1 MAKKSFEVTI
11 PQVPNFI
18 RVGVQN
24 LSLDQF
30 TVEELNQIAKE
41 WNSKL
46 LENRQRIIQATKD
59 RDKQNPTAKP

>member
-1 MAKKSFEVTI
+1 MAKKSFEVTT

-59 RDKQNPTAKP
+59 RDKLNSTKP